1 MSNGPGVPTQPPP
14 ESPPPDG
21 GDGGGGGGGVGEIPP
36 PVIDV
41 PPPVVGIPPPE
52 PGGQQL
58 SAITIYAGPAVIV
71 VVDSYDDVVV
81 VPETTGIV
89 EVNTLSRGVSQV

>member
-1 MSNGPGVPTQPPP
+1 MSNGPGVPKPPPESPPP

-21 GDGGGGGGGVGEIPP
+21 GGGGSGEIPP
-36 PVIDV
+36 PVVDI

-58 SAITIYAGPAVIV
+58 SAITIYARPAVIV

-81 VPETTGIV
+81 VPEATDTV
-89 EVNTLSRGVSQV
+89 VLA